1 MSSKKGE
8 KSRNKRG
15 GSSMLKQIDT
25 IVRDSLTEF
34 VADVFG
40 SSWKGREREAV
51 SLYAFGYLQRQ
62 IRKGGILRD
71 PRQIGIEVTV
81 PSKKSLNPK
90 GRVCKDLVLWREPKM
105 TCWNAGW
112 EVINFPLVVMEW
124 KVFRLP
130 SSRPQISDRD
140 VDWLRKYSA
149 FCPSVFVGYTV
160 SLDLLHRKFRI
171 SVTRIEGGS
180 ADDHW
185 LEL

>member
-1 MSSKKGE
+1 VKPAPSDF
-8 KSRNKRG
+8 
-15 GSSMLKQIDT
+15 SMLKQIDI

-51 SLYAFGYLQRQ
+51 SLYAFGFLQRQ

-71 PRQIGIEVTV
+71 PTQIGIEVTV
-81 PSKKSLNPK
+81 PSDKSLNPK
-90 GRVCKDLVLWREPKM
+90 GRVCKDLVLWREPNM

-112 EVINFPLVVMEW
+112 EVVNFPLMIMEW
-124 KVFRLP
+124 KAFRLP
-130 SSRPQISDRD
+130 SSRPQISKKD
-140 VDWLRKYSA
+140 VEWLRQYSA
-149 FCPSVFVGYTV
+149 LYPSVFVGYTV
-160 SLDLLHRKFRI
+160 SLDLLQRKFRI